1 MQSSFLVFRSYL
13 ENSNQ
18 ITDFLC
24 SNSHIDLINDESV
37 KEKYKS
43 YLDVD
48 IIPDMYKT
56 GRPYYENYNKNE
68 IYPKLEDTNS
78 VKKNKK
84 ITDKLFLLFN
94 TNISP
99 GLADL
104 SSLKGLPKTLIL
116 VCECDMFKDEDLI
129 YAERLKMAGVDV
141 TTEYY
146 HNGFHGSLA
155 FIEKIPNDII
165 SYLNV
170 NY

>member
-56 GRPYYENYNKNE
+56 GRPYC
-68 IYPKLEDTNS
+68 KLCVGRVNS
-78 VKKNKK
+78 V
-84 ITDKLFLLFN
+84 
-94 TNISP
+94 
-99 GLADL
+99 
-104 SSLKGLPKTLIL
+104 LI
-116 VCECDMFKDEDLI
+116 ECL
-129 YAERLKMAGVDV
+129 
-141 TTEYY
+141 
-146 HNGFHGSLA
+146 
-155 FIEKIPNDII
+155 
-165 SYLNV
+165 
-170 NY
+170 